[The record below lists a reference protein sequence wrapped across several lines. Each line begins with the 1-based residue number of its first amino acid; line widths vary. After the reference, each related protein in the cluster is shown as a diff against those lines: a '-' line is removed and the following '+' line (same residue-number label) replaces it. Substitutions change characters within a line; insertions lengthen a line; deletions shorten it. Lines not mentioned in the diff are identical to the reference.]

1 VPLYLP
7 YVEDKEAR
15 RRVPVHRDPD
25 YSYLYK
31 KGDWRML
38 FTYIQDRLYRYL
50 VERLDR
56 SNVTY
61 EDEEKVVLRCKGEEY
76 KKEIEL
82 EVTLYFDDPEHLEVR
97 VL

>member
-1 VPLYLP
+1 
-7 YVEDKEAR
+7 
-15 RRVPVHRDPD
+15 VHRDPD

-56 SNVTY
+56 SNVIY
-61 EDEEKVVLRCKGEEY
+61 EDEEKVVLRCKGAEY
-76 KKEIEL
+76 QKEIEL
-82 EVTLYFDDPEHLEVR
+82 EVILYFDDPEHLEVR

>member
-1 VPLYLP
+1 MAKSQLYQ
-7 YVEDKEAR
+7 
-15 RRVPVHRDPD
+15 
-25 YSYLYK
+25 
-31 KGDWRML
+31 KGDWRIL

-56 SNVTY
+56 SNVIY

-82 EVTLYFDDPEHLEVR
+82 EVTLYFDDPENLEIKR
-97 VL
+97 LN

>member
-1 VPLYLP
+1 M
-7 YVEDKEAR
+7 
-15 RRVPVHRDPD
+15 HRDPD

-38 FTYIQDRLYRYL
+38 FTYIQDRLYCYL

-56 SNVTY
+56 SNVIY
-61 EDEEKVVLRCKGEEY
+61 EDEEKVVLRCKGKEY

-82 EVTLYFDDPEHLEVR
+82 EVTLYFDDPENLEVR

>member
-1 VPLYLP
+1 
-7 YVEDKEAR
+7 
-15 RRVPVHRDPD
+15 VHRDPD

-56 SNVTY
+56 SNVIY

-76 KKEIEL
+76 QKEIEL
-82 EVTLYFDDPEHLEVR
+82 EVTLYFDDPENLEIKR
-97 VL
+97 LN